1 MADSRSQ
8 ASGTFEQNN
17 HVVINNDGTNGQ
29 IGPQAL
35 KAVYDVARKAAMDV
49 VTGQMRDGG
58 LFLRR
63 WTMKTFRWKV
73 KPDME
78 VNSQPSV
85 REVRFGDGYSQ
96 RMAAGLNA
104 DLKTYRVTL
113 SVTREE
119 ARHLEAFLA
128 EHGGWKA
135 FLWTPPYAWRQIKV
149 TCAAWSSR
157 VRMLRVEFS
166 AEFKQVVN

>member
-1 MADSRSQ
+1 
-8 ASGTFEQNN
+8 
-17 HVVINNDGTNGQ
+17 
-29 IGPQAL
+29 
-35 KAVYDVARKAAMDV
+35 
-49 VTGQMRDGG
+49 
-58 LFLRR
+58 
-63 WTMKTFRWKV
+63 MKTFRWKV

-135 FLWTPPYAWRQIKV
+135 FLWDTALYCPWRQIQGGPRMCRLV
-149 TCAAWSSR
+149 ITGSHAAG
-157 VRMLRVEFS
+157 
-166 AEFKQVVN
+166 

>member
-1 MADSRSQ
+1 
-8 ASGTFEQNN
+8 
-17 HVVINNDGTNGQ
+17 
-29 IGPQAL
+29 
-35 KAVYDVARKAAMDV
+35 
-49 VTGQMRDGG
+49 
-58 LFLRR
+58 
-63 WTMKTFRWKV
+63 MKTFRWKV

-135 FLWTPPYAWRQIKV
+135 FRQIKV
-149 TCAAWSSR
+149 TCAGWSAR
-157 VRMLRVEFS
+157 VGMLRVEFS

>member
-1 MADSRSQ
+1 
-8 ASGTFEQNN
+8 
-17 HVVINNDGTNGQ
+17 
-29 IGPQAL
+29 
-35 KAVYDVARKAAMDV
+35 
-49 VTGQMRDGG
+49 
-58 LFLRR
+58 
-63 WTMKTFRWKV
+63 
-73 KPDME
+73 
-78 VNSQPSV
+78 
-85 REVRFGDGYSQ
+85 
-96 RMAAGLNA
+96 AAGLNA

-149 TCAAWSSR
+149 TCAGWSAR
-157 VRMLRVEFS
+157 VGMLRVEFS

>member
-1 MADSRSQ
+1 MSRVRRHF
-8 ASGTFEQNN
+8 SG
-17 HVVINNDGTNGQ
+17 
-29 IGPQAL
+29 L
-35 KAVYDVARKAAMDV
+35 
-49 VTGQMRDGG
+49 
-58 LFLRR
+58 
-63 WTMKTFRWKV
+63 
-73 KPDME
+73 DME

>member
-1 MADSRSQ
+1 
-8 ASGTFEQNN
+8 
-17 HVVINNDGTNGQ
+17 
-29 IGPQAL
+29 
-35 KAVYDVARKAAMDV
+35 
-49 VTGQMRDGG
+49 
-58 LFLRR
+58 
-63 WTMKTFRWKV
+63 MKTFRWKV

-85 REVRFGDGYSQ
+85 RMRWVTHCC
-96 RMAAGLNA
+96 AGGGNNA

-135 FLWTPPYAWRQIKV
+135 FLWKPLWRIPWRDRAV
-149 TCAAWSSR
+149 VCAGR
-157 VRMLRVEFS
+157 GMLRAEFS
-166 AEFKQVVN
+166 GV

>member
-1 MADSRSQ
+1 
-8 ASGTFEQNN
+8 
-17 HVVINNDGTNGQ
+17 
-29 IGPQAL
+29 
-35 KAVYDVARKAAMDV
+35 
-49 VTGQMRDGG
+49 
-58 LFLRR
+58 
-63 WTMKTFRWKV
+63 

-149 TCAAWSSR
+149 TCAAWS
-157 VRMLRVEFS
+157 
-166 AEFKQVVN
+166 

>member
-1 MADSRSQ
+1 
-8 ASGTFEQNN
+8 
-17 HVVINNDGTNGQ
+17 
-29 IGPQAL
+29 
-35 KAVYDVARKAAMDV
+35 
-49 VTGQMRDGG
+49 
-58 LFLRR
+58 
-63 WTMKTFRWKV
+63 MKTFRWKV

-119 ARHLEAFLA
+119 ARHLEAF
-128 EHGGWKA
+128 
-135 FLWTPPYAWRQIKV
+135 RQSTV
-149 TCAAWSSR
+149 AGRRFCGHRLMHTDR
-157 VRMLRVEFS
+157 
-166 AEFKQVVN
+166 

>member
-1 MADSRSQ
+1 
-8 ASGTFEQNN
+8 
-17 HVVINNDGTNGQ
+17 
-29 IGPQAL
+29 
-35 KAVYDVARKAAMDV
+35 
-49 VTGQMRDGG
+49 
-58 LFLRR
+58 
-63 WTMKTFRWKV
+63 MKTFRWKV

-128 EHGGWKA
+128 EHGGWK
-135 FLWTPPYAWRQIKV
+135 PPYAYRQIKV
-149 TCAAWSSR
+149 TCAGWSAR
-157 VRMLRVEFS
+157 VGMLRVEFS